1 MAISISHSGN
11 YGSTSTGSSPSG
23 SAVAAALSGS
33 GTGTSQSSSKSN
45 GNFSGGDT
53 QNSSGLSN
61 MQQAI
66 RGINN
71 KSNDSGSSSGS
82 TSSSS
87 PFSVGHGQSISAGTT
102 FTDGTTTYTYNGS
115 SATPTN
121 TSTTKTLTVD
131 DVWSTGAP
139 SNRGT
144 YSDSQGDYAAS
155 GNEKSNISTST
166 FGNQASIETSPTLIS
181 ENKGLVNN
189 QAIDAVPGL
198 VTQQKDK
205 ESQDVLD
212 ARKSRDEAE
221 AEDKTQSMRD
231 KIRNI
236 NKEAQNE
243 ENVLDFTIGKE
254 ANKAEQKAL
263 DKATADVNQELSKQ
277 GFKTTDEALQHYD
290 DVSKEMSRL
299 NQAYQD
305 RQDQFNVDYA
315 QVKEAKEALTA
326 SGVTTT
332 TPEQTYTLSDGSVVG
347 TCMVPSMGTAGMKN
361 MATYTKQK
369 EAIEAYNKAVLN
381 AVQADK
387 TAKEAYDAMNE
398 YDKNTFQPTKK
409 NAEKLN
415 GLMAAQTRAQ
425 ENFDK
430 SFVSETPKAE
440 VTETREETPAKTD
453 TLNTKTSLEQE
464 AEALR
469 SKYLEDPEAEKAASK
484 LEALS
489 EVQKSL
495 EEATNQLTEEGGIE
509 NASDATIAAWVEAQ
523 KQYNKNLQDAL
534 RGNPF
539 AQTDWNTEFTEAVA
553 KANDFEVTL
562 PDGTKT
568 TYSAIATAVA
578 EQSPRA
584 AAAMYRHAA
593 ETYEAE
599 GHPVLAKLASWK
611 AEISQNW
618 LGSKVTFA
626 DNQVR
631 SQFIDMAD
639 VNMRA
644 TYATYNN
651 VLRPGSNASE
661 EQRADAYS
669 QITQAQQLK
678 SAAAALKA
686 STGFFSSI
694 GDSVSDGSLG
704 VTDPGK
710 LNTAQ
715 QIMVQVKNVC
725 QIVLGLGVSPAA
737 NKAYQNIYYTN
748 KSYLEPGASLLSKDF
763 DKDGFAWVE
772 EYGNNAAAGMIGAGT
787 ELTTG
792 LALCFNPATVANG
805 IDLIVD
811 SVKLSLQSAYGVRK
825 GAEKAQS
832 ATSVL
837 LSYYHEA
844 EQIASD
850 SGLGDDVTGA
860 IGDAITQIENF
871 ELKAD
876 EVGNIDSWLEGSG
889 SNTASNEKFNQSLTY
904 DEWLK
909 LIESDETMKQY
920 AKKLVENA

>member
-11 YGSTSTGSSPSG
+11 DGSTSGNAG
-23 SAVAAALSGS
+23 AAATSS
-33 GTGTSQSSSKSN
+33 SKVSASQSSSKSS

-53 QNSSGLSN
+53 KSSNGC

-66 RGINN
+66 RNINDKLN
-71 KSNDSGSSSGS
+71 NSGSSSGS
-82 TSSSS
+82 SSSS
-87 PFSVGHGQSISAGTT
+87 NPFSVGHGHSTSADTT

-115 SATPTN
+115 SATPTS
-121 TSTTKTLTVD
+121 TSTTKALTVD
-131 DVWSTGAP
+131 DVWSTGSS

-144 YSDSQGDYAAS
+144 YSASQGDYATS
-155 GNEKSNISTST
+155 GNEKSNVSTST

-181 ENKGLVNN
+181 ENKGLVNNN

-212 ARKSRDEAE
+212 ARKSRDEVE

-231 KIRNI
+231 KIRNV

-243 ENVLDFTIGKE
+243 ENALDFTIGKE
-254 ANKAEQKAL
+254 ANKAEQEAL
-263 DKATADVNQELSKQ
+263 DKATADVNKELSNQ
-277 GFKTTDEALQHYD
+277 GFKSAEEAQQHYD
-290 DVSKEMSRL
+290 DVTKEMDRL
-299 NQAYQD
+299 QHAYRACQGQYNED
-305 RQDQFNVDYA
+305 YDQM
-315 QVKEAKEALTA
+315 QESHEAVMATGA
-326 SGVTTT
+326 M
-332 TPEQTYTLSDGSVVG
+332 PESDQTYTLSDGTIMS
-347 TCMVPSMGTAGMKN
+347 TYKVPSMGTAGMKN

-369 EAIEAYNKAVLN
+369 EAIRAYNKALLKV
-381 AVQADK
+381 AQTDK
-387 TAKEAYDAMNE
+387 TVQEALDTMNE
-398 YDKNTFQPTKK
+398 YDKNTFQPTKQ

-415 GLMAAQTRAQ
+415 GLIAEQTRAQ

-489 EVQKSL
+489 EVQESL
-495 EEATNQLTEEGGIE
+495 KEATNQLTEEGGIE
-509 NASDATIAAWVEAQ
+509 NASDATIAAWIEAQ
-523 KQYNKNLQDAL
+523 SQYNKNLKDAL
-534 RGNPF
+534 QGNPF
-539 AQTDWNTEFTEAVA
+539 TQTDWNTEFTEAVA

-593 ETYEAE
+593 KTYEDE
-599 GHPVLAKLASWK
+599 GHPILAKLANWK
-611 AEISQNW
+611 AEISQSW

-694 GDSVSDGSLG
+694 GDSVKDGSFG

-715 QIMVQVKNVC
+715 QIMMHVKDVC

-763 DKDGFAWVE
+763 DQDGFAWVE

-811 SVKLSLQSAYGVRK
+811 SVRLSLQSAYGVRK

-850 SGLGDDVTGA
+850 SGLGDDITGA

-909 LIESDETMKQY
+909 LIESDDTMKQY

>member
-33 GTGTSQSSSKSN
+33 GVGTSQSSSKSN

-53 QNSSGLSN
+53 QNSSDLSS

-66 RGINN
+66 RGIND
-71 KSNDSGSSSGS
+71 KSNNSGSSSGS
-82 TSSSS
+82 SSSS
-87 PFSVGHGQSISAGTT
+87 NPFSVGHGQSISAGTT

-121 TSTTKTLTVD
+121 TPTTKTLTVD
-131 DVWSTGAP
+131 DVWSTGTP

-155 GNEKSNISTST
+155 GNEKSNVSTST

-221 AEDKTQSMRD
+221 TEDKTQSMRD

-254 ANKAEQKAL
+254 ANKEQKDAMDEAEVAL
-263 DKATADVNQELSKQ
+263 NKTLEEKGFKSIEEAKKHYQGIKEQHDSLVKDYKKASAECDKAGAAVIALNKELPRSAVDAEVHFQAHTLSNGLEVSIMFASTDNAALSAYINKRNKIVYDLIDADKKASEADKKAQEYKANVLDPALKEASVIEDAYGKYQEAKNAYDISFTDAYGKSTEDRLAEANANVNLLAEAKALRENYLDDPNAQE
-277 GFKTTDEALQHYD
+277 AA
-290 DVSKEMSRL
+290 SRL
-299 NQAYQD
+299 ETLADAQASM
-305 RQDQFNVDYA
+305 
-315 QVKEAKEALTA
+315 EART
-326 SGVTTT
+326 
-332 TPEQTYTLSDGSVVG
+332 
-347 TCMVPSMGTAGMKN
+347 
-361 MATYTKQK
+361 
-369 EAIEAYNKAVLN
+369 
-381 AVQADK
+381 
-387 TAKEAYDAMNE
+387 NE
-398 YDKNTFQPTKK
+398 LV
-409 NAEKLN
+409 A
-415 GLMAAQTRAQ
+415 
-425 ENFDK
+425 
-430 SFVSETPKAE
+430 
-440 VTETREETPAKTD
+440 
-453 TLNTKTSLEQE
+453 
-464 AEALR
+464 
-469 SKYLEDPEAEKAASK
+469 
-484 LEALS
+484 
-489 EVQKSL
+489 
-495 EEATNQLTEEGGIE
+495 EGGIE
-509 NASDATIAAWVEAQ
+509 NASAATIAAWMDAQ
-523 KQYNKNLQDAL
+523 SQYIKNLKSAL
-534 RGNPF
+534 QGNPF
-539 AQTDWNTEFTEAVA
+539 TQTDWNTEFTEAVA

-568 TYSAIATAVA
+568 TYVALATAAVTK
-578 EQSPRA
+578 SPKI
-584 AAAMYRHAA
+584 AAAMYRAQA
-593 ETYEAE
+593 ERYEQE
-599 GHPVLAKLASWK
+599 GHSILAKLSNWK
-611 AEISQNW
+611 AEISQSW

-631 SQFIDMAD
+631 NQFIDMAD

-644 TYATYNN
+644 TYAAYNN
-651 VLRPGSNASE
+651 VLNNPNASD
-661 EQRADAYS
+661 EQKTEAAA
-669 QITQAQQLK
+669 QIISARSLK

-686 STGFFSSI
+686 STGFFTGM
-694 GDSVSDGSLG
+694 GDSLKDGQYG
-704 VTDPGK
+704 VTDPYDLSTG
-710 LNTAQ
+710 Q
-715 QIMVQVKNVC
+715 VIMAHVKNVC
-725 QIVLGLGVSPAA
+725 QAVLGLGVSPAA
-737 NKAYQNIYYTN
+737 NKAYQNMIYLDPN
-748 KSYLEPGASLLSKDF
+748 RAASRYSLFTKDF
-763 DKDGFAWVE
+763 DQDGFVLVE

-787 ELTTG
+787 ELITG
-792 LALCFNPATVANG
+792 VMLCFNPATVANG

-811 SVKLSLQSAYGVRK
+811 SVKLSLQSVYGVRK
-825 GAEKAQS
+825 GAEKAQM

-837 LSYYHEA
+837 TSYYEDAKNLA
-844 EQIASD
+844 EDA
-850 SGLGDDVTGA
+850 GLGDDVTGA